1 MIFDELS
8 NLRRYSSLS
17 PNFKKAIEFIL
28 DTDFTDI
35 STGKIIV
42 DPDNVICT
50 IVDHN
55 LEKQNNFWESHKLY
69 ADIHFVVSG
78 NEIIRYTPIP
88 AVEVSPYSSDNDST
102 IFSGC
107 TGVPVQ
113 FDMRKNQFLIFFPGE
128 IHQTNNQSP
137 ESPHVKKVIL
147 KVRC

>member
-1 MIFDELS
+1 MLDVNNIEFFEKVETPFWFYDMDL
-8 NLRRYSSLS
+8 LRTTVEKVVSLS
-17 PNFKKAIEFIL
+17 SKYGIDVHYAVKANEERRIL
-28 DTDFTDI
+28 EYI
-35 STGKIIV
+35 SSMG
-42 DPDNVICT
+42 
-50 IVDHN
+50 
-55 LEKQNNFWESHKLY
+55 LG
-69 ADIHFVVSG
+69 ADCVSG

-107 TGVPVQ
+107 IGIPVQ